1 MIDPQSDNQKRK
13 SKATDFV
20 APAIPED
27 ELEFQFVRS
36 SGSGGQNVNKVA
48 TKAQI
53 TWPIS
58 DSRVFTPEQQELIC
72 QLAHARGYLTK
83 SGNIFVSDQ
92 RTRSQDMNRAAAL
105 GKLKMLVYEA
115 LKPRKVRVATK
126 LPRRAKEKRL
136 SDKRINSQRKQ
147 QRRSEE

>member
-1 MIDPQSDNQKRK
+1 MIDPQPDKRK
-13 SKATDFV
+13 RKPLEYV
-20 APAIPED
+20 APEIPED
-27 ELEFQFVRS
+27 ELAFQFVRS

-53 TWPIS
+53 TWCIS
-58 DSRVFTPEQQELIC
+58 ESRTFSLEQQELIR

-105 GKLKMLVYEA
+105 RKLEALVFDA
-115 LKPRKVRVATK
+115 LKPRKIRVATK

-136 SDKRINSQRKQ
+136 SDKRMNSQRKQ
-147 QRRSEE
+147 QRRGDE